1 MGHPRTRR
9 RGIAPVEQ
17 GRFLSG
23 STMGHVVRM
32 TATGALGITFV
43 FLVDA
48 AGLLW
53 ISQLGDPQL
62 VAAIGF
68 AFAIQFFSV
77 SVGVGLMIASTA
89 MISRAIGQ
97 GDRVLARRQAG
108 AAVVIAAVV
117 QALVAGT
124 IILFRHPLLDMAGA
138 DGETA
143 RLAARY
149 LAITMPSLVIMAV
162 GLICSGALRAEG
174 YGAKAMYVTML
185 SGCLLMVLDP
195 VLILWLGW
203 GLDGAAI
210 GLFVFRIALVSLGIY
225 FAGIQ
230 MKLITF
236 PNMGDVREI
245 ARPYLVIAGPAI
257 ATQMSTPAGNY
268 LLTLVMAPF
277 GDDAVAAWAV
287 VGRLTVVVFG
297 GIFALSGAIGGIFG
311 QNFGAGQYD
320 RLRSTYRDALIF
332 CLAYTL
338 VAWGVLLAAVPYVI
352 DAFALTGQG
361 AEVLRAFAVVGVGGF
376 IFFGALFVSNAAFN
390 NLGRPGRS
398 TLVNWTKDGVL
409 SFPLATMFAAT
420 FGAPGVIYGQAGAGI
435 IVGALSALWGWYFV
449 RQLRAPNAAVL
460 DPAVPRPYPNPDR
473 HRSR

>member
-1 MGHPRTRR
+1 
-9 RGIAPVEQ
+9 
-17 GRFLSG
+17 
-23 STMGHVVRM
+23 MGHVVRM

-77 SVGVGLMIASTA
+77 SVGVGLMIAATA
-89 MISRAIGQ
+89 MISRAIGH
-97 GDRVLARRQAG
+97 GDRPLARRQAG
-108 AAVVIAAVV
+108 AAIVIAVVV
-117 QALVAGT
+117 QSLVAGL
-124 IILFRHPLLDMAGA
+124 IIFFRHPLVEMAGA
-138 DGETA
+138 EGETA

-149 LAITMPSLVIMAV
+149 LAITMPSLIIMAI
-162 GLICSGALRAEG
+162 GLICSGTLRAEG
-174 YGAKAMYVTML
+174 FGAKAMYVTLL

-195 VLILWLGW
+195 VLIIWLGW

-210 GLFVFRIALVSLGIY
+210 GLFLFRIGLVSLGIY

-230 MKLITF
+230 MRLITF
-236 PNMGDVREI
+236 PNLADVREI
-245 ARPYLVIAGPAI
+245 ARPYMVIAGPAI

-332 CLAYTL
+332 CLCYTL
-338 VAWGVLLAAVPYVI
+338 VAWGLLMAAVPYVI
-352 DAFALTGQG
+352 DAFALSGQG
-361 AEVLRAFAVVGVGGF
+361 ADVLRAFAYVGVGGF

-390 NLGRPGRS
+390 NLGRPSRS

-409 SFPLATMFAAT
+409 AFPLATMFAGIH
-420 FGAPGVIYGQAGAGI
+420 GAPGVIYGQAGAGI
-435 IVGALSALWGWYFV
+435 LVGSLSAAWGWFFV
-449 RQLRAPNAAVL
+449 RALRAPNEAVL